1 MRRTWGIIR
10 GQESLE
16 LALPAFRLRL
26 LTRLKPRLVWPLL
39 GRDGFQF
46 SLFLTALEREL
57 APANLVIVD
66 ANLWL
71 DGGRGIPTKYHHDLW
86 WSAAVENRVIQLW
99 IPLMAIGSPAEIARS
114 MVRLDPNPMDDDWV
128 AAPGTFRYTHIRTG
142 ETRPL
147 AFEHDE
153 GRLQVDLDGAL
164 GGSDLRPG
172 DALYFDN
179 AYAHY
184 TLPSRARRVG
194 MAVRMTQGPPVYSG
208 YFDEPGPL
216 DGQASS
222 DWVRV
227 QLKDLLCDFR
237 PGEVVPRELILDR
250 FAQGR
255 RDWLFRLKSWLLL
268 FCGRRRLHPILQ
280 RFAQKIGSELRLC
293 SAKRSM

>member
-1 MRRTWGIIR
+1 MRRIWGIIR

-16 LALPAFRLRL
+16 PALPTFRLRL

-39 GRDGFQF
+39 GRDRFQL
-46 SLFLTALEREL
+46 SLFLVALEREL
-57 APANLVIVD
+57 APENLVVVD

-71 DGGRGIPTKYHHDLW
+71 DGGRGVPTHYHHDLW
-86 WSAAVENRVIQLW
+86 WSAPVENRVIQLW
-99 IPLMAIGSPAEIARS
+99 IPLMAEGSSDEIARS
-114 MVRLDPNPMDDDWV
+114 MVRLDPNPADDGWA

-147 AFEHDE
+147 AFQHDR
-153 GRLQVDLDGAL
+153 GRLQADLEGAL
-164 GGSDLRPG
+164 GGSELRPG

-194 MAVRMTQGPPVYSG
+194 MAIRMTIGEPVYNG
-208 YFDEPGPL
+208 YFDIPGPL

-222 DWVRV
+222 EWVRA
-227 QLKDLLCDFR
+227 QLKELFSDFS
-237 PGEVVPRELILDR
+237 PGESVPRELILDR

-255 RDWLFRLKSWLLL
+255 RDWLLRLKSWLL
-268 FCGRRRLHPILQ
+268 FFSGRRSLHPILQ
-280 RFAQKIGSELRLC
+280 RFAQKIGSELRVTPA
-293 SAKRSM
+293 S